1 MVEDEDALWTAGY
14 GEGPGNV
21 LRRTGVA
28 LVWVVDV
35 RVEVNIVALA
45 LVDVVLLAD
54 EVLNV

>member
-1 MVEDEDALWTAGY
+1 MEDEDALWTAGY